1 MSFVPCKQFRYSF
14 FVNAP
19 YILFPFDVLNCNLL
33 PLFEELVVSTSLA
46 VFCELVF
53 LDFVCFVY
61 STNLP
66 IGFFSMLLC
75 VFSYCQLILSV
86 FVLGSTTIGLPLCNH
101 FLVWMKRFKQFDL
114 AHTGLF
120 FTGSGNLYFHRL
132 SHTLV
137 LHAVIRVIVAIL
149 NIGKF

>member
-33 PLFEELVVSTSLA
+33 PLFEEMIVSTSLA
-46 VFCELVF
+46 IFCELVF

-66 IGFFSMLLC
+66 IGSLACCC
-75 VFSYCQLILSV
+75 VYFHIVYCNLSV
-86 FVLGSTTIGLPLCNH
+86 FGLGSTTIGLPLCNP
-101 FLVWMKRFKQFDL
+101 FFVWMKRFQQFDL

-120 FTGSGNLYFHRL
+120 FTGSGNLYFVKRH
-132 SHTLV
+132 
-137 LHAVIRVIVAIL
+137 
-149 NIGKF
+149 